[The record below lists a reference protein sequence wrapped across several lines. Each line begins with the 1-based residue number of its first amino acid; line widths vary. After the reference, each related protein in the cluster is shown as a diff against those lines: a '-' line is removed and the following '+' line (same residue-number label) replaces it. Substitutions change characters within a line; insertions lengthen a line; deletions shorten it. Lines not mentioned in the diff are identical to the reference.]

1 MKLFIA
7 ILLLLPFTLPITGTS
22 QLTVDNTTMTVE
34 QYIQNVLLG
43 GGVTISNVQ
52 FNGGSAAVNNEQ
64 VGSFT
69 DVSSFVGLGGGLIMG
84 SGDVSMATQAN
95 TGGGSSMGGSGS
107 MGSDIDLAS
116 ITINQIWDEAVL
128 EFDFVPDGDTIKFNY
143 VFASEEYDEYVC
155 GSVNDAFG
163 FFLTG
168 ANPAGGLFA
177 AQNIALIPDP
187 ANPGQYTTTPVSI
200 NTVNL
205 GVAGSNGNLATCTAI
220 DPNFAAYNIYYTQ
233 NSGNNYEYDGKT
245 VVLEAKAAVVCGDTY
260 HIKLAIGDGGDS
272 GFDSGVF
279 LEEGSFSSAGV
290 SVEAGIANGDTLLYE
305 GCNSAYFAFS
315 HSDTTTTFV
324 LHFEVA
330 GTAINGIDYTF
341 IPDSIV
347 IPVGQENDTVFVNPY
362 LDGQNDP
369 NESVSILII
378 YENCGGWDTL
388 VATLTITDYN
398 PLGITF
404 PEDSINV
411 CLLDNPVLN
420 LDATP
425 TGGLP
430 PQSIIWSTGEVTED
444 ITVITPLEDAVYIVT
459 ISDQC
464 GNPASDTLVAYVQCP
479 VEPANVFTP
488 NGDGMNDLYSA
499 VNLDDYPHPS
509 IIIYNRW
516 GKIVYQMDDYQND
529 WDGTHYK
536 SGADLNEGAYY
547 YIITPNSLKYEY
559 TENKKEE
566 LKRTLAGYLQLM
578 R

>member
-1 MKLFIA
+1 M
-7 ILLLLPFTLPITGTS
+7 
-22 QLTVDNTTMTVE
+22 
-34 QYIQNVLLG
+34 LG

-52 FNGGSAAVNNEQ
+52 FNGGSAAVVNEQ

-69 DVSSFVGLGGGLIMG
+69 DPSSFVGLGGGLIMG
-84 SGDVSMATQAN
+84 SGDVSMAAQAN
-95 TGGGSSMGGSGS
+95 TGGGSGMGGSGN
-107 MGSDIDLAS
+107 MGSDTDLAS
-116 ITINQIWDEAVL
+116 ITVNQIWDEAVI

-155 GSVNDAFG
+155 GTVNDAFG

-168 ANPAGGLFA
+168 VNPAGGLYA

-187 ANPGQYTTTPVSI
+187 LNPGQYTTTPVSI
-200 NTVNL
+200 NTVNN
-205 GVAGSNGNLATCTAI
+205 GTAGTFGTLATCEAI
-220 DPNFAAYNIYYTQ
+220 DLNFADYNIYYTA
-233 NSGNNYEYDGKT
+233 NGGNNYEYDGKT

-260 HIKLAIGDGGDS
+260 HIKLAIGDGGD
-272 GFDSGVF
+272 GAYDSGVF

-305 GCNSAYFAFS
+305 GCNSAFFAFS
-315 HSDTTTTFV
+315 HSDTSNTFV
-324 LHFEVA
+324 LHFQVA
-330 GTAINGIDYTF
+330 GTATNGIDYTF

-347 IPVGQENDTVFVNPY
+347 IPVGQEHDTIFVNPFI
-362 LDGQNDP
+362 DSQNDP

-388 VATLTITDYN
+388 TASLTITDYN
-398 PLGITF
+398 PLSITLLD
-404 PEDSINV
+404 DSINV
-411 CLLDNPVLN
+411 CLSDELSLY

-444 ITVITPLEDAVYIVT
+444 ITVGTPLENTTYIVT
-459 ISDQC
+459 ISDEC

-488 NGDGMNDLYSA
+488 NGDGQNEFFT
-499 VNLDDYPHPS
+499 VINLDDYPHPS
-509 IIIYNRW
+509 IVIYNRW

-536 SGADLNEGAYY
+536 SGKDLKEGVYY
-547 YIITPNSLKYEY
+547 YIITPNSEKYEY
-559 TENKKEE
+559 TEHKEE
-566 LKRTLAGYLQLM
+566 ELRRTLAGYIQLM

>member
-1 MKLFIA
+1 MKLLIA
-7 ILLLLPFTLPITGTS
+7 IILLLPIIGTS

-64 VGSFT
+64 IGSFT
-69 DVSSFVGLGGGLIMG
+69 DASSFVGLGGGLIMG
-84 SGDVSMATQAN
+84 SGDVSMAAQAN
-95 TGGGSSMGGSGS
+95 TGGGSGMGGSGN
-107 MGSDIDLAS
+107 MGTDTDLAS
-116 ITINQIWDEAVL
+116 ITANQIWDECVI
-128 EFDFVPDGDTIKFNY
+128 EFDFVPAGDTIKFNY

-155 GSVNDAFG
+155 GTVNDAFG

-168 ANPAGGLFA
+168 LNPAGGLYA

-200 NTVNL
+200 NTVNNGTAGTFGTL
-205 GVAGSNGNLATCTAI
+205 GTCQAI
-220 DPNFAAYNIYYTQ
+220 DPNFADYNIFYTP
-233 NSGNNYEYDGKT
+233 NAGSNYEYDGKT

-260 HIKLAIGDGGDS
+260 HIKLAIGDGGD
-272 GFDSGVF
+272 GAYDSGVF

-305 GCNSAYFAFS
+305 GCNSAFFAFS
-315 HSDTTTTFV
+315 HSDTSSTFV

-330 GTAINGIDYTF
+330 GTATNGIDYTF

-347 IPVGQENDTVFVNPY
+347 IPVGQEHDTIFVNPFI
-362 LDGQNDP
+362 DSQNDP
-369 NESVSILII
+369 NESVSILIL

-388 VATLTITDYN
+388 SATLTITDYN
-398 PLGITF
+398 PLGITL
-404 PEDSINV
+404 PEDSLNV
-411 CLLDNPVLN
+411 CLTDELTLF

-444 ITVITPLEDAVYIVT
+444 ITVGTPIENTTYIVT
-459 ISDQC
+459 VSDQC

-479 VEPANVFTP
+479 VEAANVFTP
-488 NGDGMNDLYSA
+488 NGDGTNDLFKA
-499 VNLDDYPHPS
+499 VNLEDYPHPS
-509 IIIYNRW
+509 IVIYNRW

-536 SGADLNEGAYY
+536 SGTKLKEGVYY
-547 YIITPNSLKYEY
+547 YIITPNSDKYEY
-559 TENKKEE
+559 TDSKKEE
-566 LKRTLAGYLQLM
+566 LKSTLAGYLQLM
-578 R
+578 K